1 MMLSTQKNV
10 SEKRLRIDIG
20 ALKELIVQHKSTG
33 ILWTKIKNQ
42 LADCL
47 AKCTADKK
55 KTTDMLT
62 LLFPFVFRFMKR
74 NC

>member
-20 ALKELIVQHKSTG
+20 ALKELIVQHKSTR

-55 KTTDMLT
+55 KRL
-62 LLFPFVFRFMKR
+62 RI
-74 NC
+74 C